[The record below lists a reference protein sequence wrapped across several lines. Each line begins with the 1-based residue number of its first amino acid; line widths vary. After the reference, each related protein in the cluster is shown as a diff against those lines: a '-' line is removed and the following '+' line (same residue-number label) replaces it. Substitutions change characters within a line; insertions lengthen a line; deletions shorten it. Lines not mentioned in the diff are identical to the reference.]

1 MAKKV
6 ISTLHQMKNL
16 LDDDYTLYEDGTVLH
31 EYDKNNYP
39 GGQNF
44 KDVLTV
50 DELSD
55 EVKNRLYEASSDEHK
70 EIVRQCLKLK

>member
-6 ISTLHQMKNL
+6 ISTLHQTKGL
-16 LDDDYTLYEDGTVLH
+16 LDDDYTLYEDGTVLN
-31 EYDKNNYP
+31 EYDKNIYP

-50 DELSD
+50 DELSV
-55 EVKNRLYEASSDEHK
+55 EIKKQLLQASSAENK
-70 EIVRQCLKLK
+70 ELVRQTLKLK